1 MFISNTDLT
10 FLCLCYWRHPRQ
22 PTFSPFPLYKT
33 WQPINVKNR
42 ESPIFDGKI
51 TLLAGPTFLPSY
63 TLAGL
68 AGQFSQ
74 GFTIRTCTSAL
85 CLGKGVKIFC
95 NLLSWLGWESDS
107 LSQENFSPM
116 KRSLLPLSSLI
127 KKKRINTVM
136 KFAANA
142 KMTICLQTKKST
154 VQRNNTFF
162 Y

>member
-68 AGQFSQ
+68 TGQFSQ

-85 CLGKGVKIFC
+85 CLGKGVKIVC
-95 NLLSWLGWESDS
+95 NLLSWLGWKSDS

-127 KKKRINTVM
+127 KKKESKQLWSLLRM
-136 KFAANA
+136 
-142 KMTICLQTKKST
+142 
-154 VQRNNTFF
+154 
-162 Y
+162 